1 MAKVMALISDDQ
13 PVIRIYGD
21 DSDDYAEIRFET
33 QSDANVAVERLN
45 ELFKKA
51 TALRVSPS
59 GMRGT

>member
-13 PVIRIYGD
+13 PVIRNSD
-21 DSDDYAEIRFET
+21 NSDDYAEIRFET

-51 TALRVSPS
+51 TVLSIRSS

>member
-21 DSDDYAEIRFET
+21 DSDDYAEIRFGDR
-33 QSDANVAVERLN
+33 SHANVAVERLN
-45 ELFKKA
+45 ELFKNA
-51 TALRVSPS
+51 TRLSFSAS